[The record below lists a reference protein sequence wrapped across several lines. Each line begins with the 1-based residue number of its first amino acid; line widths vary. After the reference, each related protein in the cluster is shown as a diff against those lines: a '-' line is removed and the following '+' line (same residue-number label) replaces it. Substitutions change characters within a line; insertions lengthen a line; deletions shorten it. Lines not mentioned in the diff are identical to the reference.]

1 MRTERIKSILTDSF
15 HVDVSRDQ
23 PFIIQTEGSLEVPLA
38 LLSPTDVRRLQKK
51 ARDQYVRSVL
61 YESDSVDQ
69 HRATLFFMYGYEN
82 RIRLER
88 RAYESTRSD
97 RISQTHTVR
106 LQSTIYDRSA
116 A

>member
-1 MRTERIKSILTDSF
+1 MQTERIKTILSDSF

-23 PFIIQTEGSLEVPLA
+23 PFIIQTSGSLEVPLA
-38 LLSPTDVRRLQKK
+38 LLSQSDLRRLQKK

-82 RIRLER
+82 RLRQER
-88 RAYESTRSD
+88 QAYESTRSN
-97 RISQTHTVR
+97 RTRQTHAVR
-106 LQSTIYDRSA
+106 IQSTIYGRSA